1 LGRSAYGPP
10 FRPGTGY
17 IGRAL
22 AQIVATAET
31 LDPVAAALYLMTRL
45 PYLQAFA
52 NGNKRT
58 SRLAA
63 NLPLLAAGMLPISF
77 VDFPKADYVL
87 GMSAFYELGDI
98 QIIERVF
105 IQGYV
110 RSIVRGSDLPASVRV
125 GGFNVGEVADE
136 LMKYVQSGQTPQD
149 PRAALFLITG
159 RSKQQSEV

>member
-1 LGRSAYGPP
+1 
-10 FRPGTGY
+10 
-17 IGRAL
+17 
-22 AQIVATAET
+22 
-31 LDPVAAALYLMTRL
+31 MTRL

-77 VDFPKADYVL
+77 VDFMKADYVL

-125 GGFNVGEVADE
+125 SGFKVDEVVGELV
-136 LMKYVQSGQTPQD
+136 KYVQSGRMPEH
-149 PRAALFLITG
+149 PAAALFLT
-159 RSKQQSEV
+159 